1 MNYKLTCEPEE
12 GEARDTLSQI
22 HVNPQPSIGE
32 SSALIGKEK
41 TPSEFIFENCS
52 S

>member
-1 MNYKLTCEPEE
+1 MDYKLTCEPEE
-12 GEARDTLSQI
+12 GEARDILSQI

-32 SSALIGKEK
+32 SSASIWRQK
-41 TPSEFIFENCS
+41 TPSQFIFENCS